1 MPTFTAQAHLSRTPG
16 HRLTNLRLVAAI
28 HLALCC
34 APASA
39 QMIPQRE
46 FCGIGRPIPITV
58 HRIVGRVEEPGV
70 TPPLLAPPP
79 ATTVPDPEKFE
90 VEILRAATGEVID
103 RAATGP
109 GETDLVRLFPK
120 LWEAPDRR
128 AMLAQ
133 LRIDGRR
140 TGPPLILIPMFSPP
154 PYAPRVDRAG
164 FPMFPPPPASA
175 TDRAPASFSGYRV
188 ETMRLLV
195 LETSKG
201 ELKFALR
208 PDLAPTTVWFFS
220 RLVEGG
226 LYTEVEFHKVASLT
240 AGSSPDFVQG
250 GDPTGT
256 GLGGAGFL
264 IDLED
269 SPLRHDFGVISLARA
284 SDPNSASSQFF
295 ISLGGAGAA
304 TLDGKYA
311 AFGQIV
317 SGADALRAIAATPV
331 GPDNRPLQPPKI
343 LSARL
348 VDAPPLGDGPPPQR
362 DPLADRPAR

>member
-1 MPTFTAQAHLSRTPG
+1 
-16 HRLTNLRLVAAI
+16 
-28 HLALCC
+28 
-34 APASA
+34 
-39 QMIPQRE
+39 
-46 FCGIGRPIPITV
+46 
-58 HRIVGRVEEPGV
+58 
-70 TPPLLAPPP
+70 
-79 ATTVPDPEKFE
+79 
-90 VEILRAATGEVID
+90 
-103 RAATGP
+103 
-109 GETDLVRLFPK
+109 
-120 LWEAPDRR
+120 
-128 AMLAQ
+128 
-133 LRIDGRR
+133 
-140 TGPPLILIPMFSPP
+140 
-154 PYAPRVDRAG
+154 
-164 FPMFPPPPASA
+164 
-175 TDRAPASFSGYRV
+175 V

-195 LETSKG
+195 LETTKG

-208 PDLAPTTVWFFS
+208 PDVAPTTVWFFS
-220 RLVEGG
+220 HLVEGG
-226 LYTEVEFHKVASLT
+226 LYTDVEFHKVASLT
-240 AGSSPDFVQG
+240 AGSAPDFVQS

-269 SPLRHDFGVISLARA
+269 SPLRHEFGVISLARA

-317 SGADALRAIAATPV
+317 SGADVLRAIAATPV

-362 DPLADRPAR
+362 DPLAERPAR